1 MMKKFLS
8 GVLVTALV
16 LGTVSFATPA
26 TEAEAAV
33 SVPKATYTFNMNG
46 KNSKVV
52 AAGRSGDNASLATGG
67 KINVPTEAQAK
78 KIKATL
84 KYVKGHNGKALSLD
98 RTKSYGAQ
106 LKGVQLG
113 KGNQTISFWIQ
124 VPSGIGDFNSMFFM
138 TNKTLND
145 KTQNWISIT
154 KGGADWPNTGTPTIW
169 SHDFVNGKE
178 AGFPWYNKNGV
189 NKKGE
194 AVWEAGDAVGDKKWH
209 HIVLVIQTTGKSKNV
224 WYGEKGEAG
233 AYQGYHGYTYVDGK
247 LWGNG
252 AISKRALSTNN
263 LYFLGINAW
272 DTPVK
277 ALYDDVMLWKGKAL
291 TGKQVKALYNKQK

>member
-16 LGTVSFATPA
+16 LGTVSFAAPA
-26 TEAEAAV
+26 TDAEAAV

-52 AAGRSGDNASLATGG
+52 AVGREGDDGSLTTGG
-67 KINVPTEAQAK
+67 KIKLPTEAQAK

-106 LKGVQLG
+106 LKGVNLG
-113 KGNQTISFWIQ
+113 TKDMTISFWIQ
-124 VPSGIGDFNSMFFM
+124 VPSGMGSYNSMFFS

-145 KTQNWISIT
+145 KTQNWLSIT
-154 KGGADWPNTGTPTIW
+154 KGGADWPNTGAPLIW
-169 SHDFVNGKE
+169 SHAFVNGKE
-178 AGFPWYNKNGV
+178 EGFPWYNKNGV

-209 HIVLVIQTTGKSKNV
+209 HIVLTIKATGKDSTCE
-224 WYGEKGEAG
+224 YGEKGKDG
-233 AYQGYHGYTYVDGK
+233 YYKGYHGYTYVDGK
-247 LWGNG
+247 AWGNG
-252 AISKRALSTNN
+252 TISKRAFSSSN

-272 DTPVK
+272 DTPMK

-291 TGKQVKALYNKQK
+291 TAKQVKALYNKQK